1 MVQHDPGALED
12 RLRDIQALTDVGLS
26 HLGEQDL
33 LTELLERARAVLDAD
48 TATLLLAD
56 GDSRELVVAAARG
69 LEEELWQGV
78 RVPVGRGFAG
88 RVAAHR
94 SPVILN
100 SVDGESGISSA
111 LAEKGVRALLGVP
124 LVAAGAVVGV
134 LHVGALAPRQFS
146 GDDAEL
152 LQLAAERAAVAVAS
166 QRARADRA
174 AATALQRG
182 LLPSLPPAFPG
193 MQIAARYVPGNGVA
207 GGDWYD
213 VFVLP
218 SGELGVVIGDVA
230 GSGLPAAVA
239 MGRVRSALRA
249 YALDTSDPADVLA
262 RLDRKMQYFEPAIL
276 ATVLYAVFDPVLDRV
291 NLCSAGHLPPVI
303 ARPGKPAE
311 PADMDTGLMIGVAVD
326 AHRPVATVKVPPGT
340 VTCFYTDGLI
350 ERPREPLD
358 ECVTR
363 LCRVVA
369 AQDPEAACEAVMAAM
384 VGSEPARDDIALL
397 TIRRLTEPPGS

>member
-1 MVQHDPGALED
+1 MVRHDPGALED

-33 LTELLERARAVLDAD
+33 LTELLERTRGVLAAD
-48 TATLLLAD
+48 IATLLLTD
-56 GDSRELVVAAARG
+56 GDSRELVVAAAHG
-69 LEEELWQGV
+69 LEDELWQGV

-88 RVAAHR
+88 RVAAGR
-94 SPVILN
+94 GPVILN
-100 SVDGESGISSA
+100 HLDGESGVTAA
-111 LAEKGVRALLGVP
+111 LREKGVQALLGVP

-134 LHVGALAPRQFS
+134 LHVGALAPRQFTS
-146 GDDAEL
+146 DDAEL

-174 AATALQRG
+174 AASALQRS

-193 MQIAARYVPGNGVA
+193 VQIAARYVPGNGVA

-239 MGRVRSALRA
+239 MGRMRSALRA
-249 YALDTSDPADVLA
+249 YALETSDPADVLA

-291 NLCSAGHLPPVI
+291 TLCSAGHLPPVI
-303 ARPGKPAE
+303 ARPGQPAE
-311 PADMDTGLMIGVAVD
+311 PADMDTGLMIGVASD
-326 AHRPVATVKVPPGT
+326 MHRPVAAVNVPPGT

-358 ECVTR
+358 DCVTR
-363 LCRVVA
+363 LCAVVA
-369 AQDPEAACEAVMAAM
+369 AQEPEAACEAVMAAM

-397 TIRRLTEPPGS
+397 TIRRLPERNGP